1 MWQDIYNI
9 NKKLDKI
16 FMEKYKDVDK
26 YYEKNVIELI
36 VELSEFANE
45 IKCFKY
51 WSIKPM
57 NKESALEEYADC
69 ITMAL
74 SFYTTYNIDLE
85 VISHSNTND
94 ILDLFNILFTN
105 ASKLY
110 NEKNEILVKQIFSDI
125 LYLGDLLGFSL
136 KEKYD
141 ACYKKM
147 DIIKQRLESNY

>member
-1 MWQDIYNI
+1 MWKDIYNI
-9 NKKLDKI
+9 NKELDKI

-57 NKESALEEYADC
+57 NKEEALEEYADC

>member
-9 NKKLDKI
+9 NKELDKI

-51 WSIKPM
+51 WSIKSM
-57 NKESALEEYADC
+57 NKEEALEEYADC